1 MKKIFLNQLSYMLLF
16 AILMSCSPEKVLDN
30 TDDSS
35 SSTDD
40 SEDTEIVQTEE
51 SSDYTWATTS
61 SNTITLNG
69 TSIATT
75 SSTVTISG
83 TTARITAGGY
93 YTVSGTLN
101 SGQLVV
107 DAADEIVKIQ
117 LNNSVVTNTTSS
129 PFYIKKAAKVILFLA
144 TGTTNSFT
152 DATSYSNTDEPNACI
167 SSNSYLSVTGD
178 GTLNVTGKYADAISS
193 DDQVVIKSG
202 TINVTAVDD
211 GIRGKDY
218 LVIHGG
224 TISATSTSGHAL
236 KSDNTDAGLG
246 YVIIDGGTLKLAS
259 SSGKGIKAVNKY
271 TQDAGNVTITKSY
284 EGVESFSIILN
295 GGSLDITATNDGINT
310 TAGTVNG
317 GTESNDGSSL
327 LVTGGTL
334 IAATSAG
341 DAIDSNGNITVS
353 GGTIIANGP
362 SSGAEEAVDFN
373 GTFSMNGGLF
383 VGAGSNSNMTKAMS
397 TSSTQSNMF
406 VTSKTQISSSSLINI
421 KIGDTDIITFK
432 PKFGGYKFLFSAPS
446 MTKGAAYSIFTDG
459 SYSATTNTSGLYSGG
474 IYSAGT
480 SKTTGTLSSSSAVTT
495 ISF

>member
-1 MKKIFLNQLSYMLLF
+1 MKKIFLNYLPLSLLF
-16 AILMSCSPEKVLDN
+16 TFMIACNPESVLDN

-40 SEDTEIVQTEE
+40 SEDTEVVQTED
-51 SSDYTWATTS
+51 SSDYTWTAS

-83 TTARITAGGY
+83 TTATITEGGN
-93 YTVSGTLN
+93 YTVTGTLN
-101 SGQLVV
+101 SGQLIV
-107 DAADEIVKIQ
+107 DAPNEIVKIQ

-144 TGTTNSFT
+144 TGTTNSFS
-152 DATSYSNTDEPNACI
+152 DAASYSNTDEPNACI

-178 GTLNVTGKYADAISS
+178 GTLTVTGKYADAISS

-202 TINVTAVDD
+202 IINVTAVDD

-236 KSDNTDAGLG
+236 KSDNTDSGLG
-246 YVIIDGGTLKLAS
+246 YVTIDGGTLKLAS
-259 SSGKGIKAVNKY
+259 SSGKGIKAVNKF
-271 TQDAGNVTITKSY
+271 TQDAGNITITKSY
-284 EGVESFSIILN
+284 EGVESFSVVIN

-327 LVTGGTL
+327 VVTGGTL
-334 IAATSAG
+334 IATTSAG

-373 GTFSMNGGLF
+373 GTFTMNGGIF
-383 VGAGSNSNMTKAMS
+383 IGAGSNSNMTKAMS
-397 TSSTQSNMF
+397 TSSSQSNMY
-406 VTSKTQISSSSLINI
+406 VTSKTQISSSTLINI
-421 KIGDTDIITFK
+421 RIGTTDVITFK
-432 PKFGGYKFLFSAPS
+432 PKFGGYKFLFSAPT
-446 MTKGAAYSIFTDG
+446 MTKGVAYSIFTDG
-459 SYSATTNTSGLYSGG
+459 SYSSTTNTSGLYTGG
-474 IYSAGT
+474 TYTAGT
-480 SKTTGTLSSSSAVTT
+480 SKTTGTLSSSNSVNT